1 MAGPSAE
8 AVGEFVDG
16 SPSPVLGEQRGWAFW
31 MVAGDTVFV
40 ADLDDG
46 RIASRVLDS
55 RPRPG
60 VMFPTTDGVFVGGVP
75 SWGRSSF
82 VRRDL
87 SVVTSLGDRRV
98 EFPGRSVAWSLA
110 IDGAAIDVAALTGE
124 GSVLRSG
131 RIAFEGVGA
140 WALEDFDPAGM
151 VGDELVLDAR
161 GRIVLV
167 DLVSG
172 AARLYAEGEVL
183 AVGGGRVVWTECV
196 AFDSCVAFAGTRDD
210 ARAVRLSGRVTRPS
224 CAVIEGV
231 RPPYC
236 AVAIAANGS
245 AMVLGPGL
253 VLDLRTGERQLLDW
267 PSPVL
272 EPGMNT
278 GEEFGVGGVVL
289 SPDGSWLFGVQTN
302 GRVTAVERATG
313 RAVEFD
319 VIVPVDKAEGL
330 VTAFAVG

>member
-1 MAGPSAE
+1 
-8 AVGEFVDG
+8 
-16 SPSPVLGEQRGWAFW
+16 
-31 MVAGDTVFV
+31 MVAGGSVFV

-46 RIASRVLDS
+46 RIASRVLDP

-60 VMFPTTDGVFVGGVP
+60 IMFPTADGVFVVGVP
-75 SWGRSSF
+75 DWGRSSF

-87 SVVTSLGDRRV
+87 SAVTPLGDRRV
-98 EFPGRSVAWSLA
+98 EFPGRSAAWSVA
-110 IDGAAIDVAALTGE
+110 IDGAAIEVAALAGD
-124 GSVLRSG
+124 GSVLRS
-131 RIAFEGVGA
+131 RRVAFEGVGA
-140 WALEDFDPAGM
+140 WALEDFDPVGM

-161 GRIVLV
+161 GRVVLV
-167 DLVSG
+167 DMVSG

-183 AVGGGRVVWTECV
+183 AVGGDRVVWTECV

-210 ARAVRLSGRVTRPS
+210 PRAVRLAGPVTRPS
-224 CAVIEGV
+224 CALIEGV

-236 AVAIAANGS
+236 AIAIAANGS
-245 AMVLGPGL
+245 AMVLGRGL

-267 PSPVL
+267 PSPSL
-272 EPGMNT
+272 EPGLNT

-302 GRVTAVERATG
+302 GRITAVERLTG
-313 RAVEFD
+313 RVVEFD

-330 VTAFAVG
+330 VTAFTVG